1 VRYVLPAA
9 VAIGVGLTTLIGL
22 LVPVPLLIGVRLVMV
37 DWAAVLAGL
46 ALLLGVLN
54 LLLVHMRKVQ
64 IGSKGWPYSLVVV
77 ATVVVVLFLGLLE
90 GQTAIFESGSLTH
103 TLFSGVVMAGQATL
117 ASLVM
122 FVLVYA
128 AARALRSRPS
138 PWTVGFLV
146 VVVIVLIGW
155 LPLTAFQV
163 SGLSNLRNWLIQV
176 PGTAGARGILLGVAL
191 GSVLVGL
198 RVLTG
203 VERPYKD

>member
-1 VRYVLPAA
+1 MKYVLPAA
-9 VAIGVGLTTLIGL
+9 VAIGVGLITLIGL
-22 LVPVPLLIGVRLVMV
+22 LTPIPLLVGVRLIMV

-64 IGSKGWPYSLVVV
+64 AGSKGWPYSLVVV
-77 ATVVVVLFLGLLE
+77 AAVVVVLFLGLLE
-90 GQTAIFESGSLTH
+90 GPAAFGSGSLTY
-103 TLFSGVVMAGQATL
+103 TLFSGVMVAGQATL

-128 AARALRSRPS
+128 AARALRDRLS

-155 LPLTAFQV
+155 LPLAAFQV

-191 GSVLVGL
+191 GSMLVGL
-198 RVLTG
+198 RVLIG
-203 VERPYKD
+203 IERPYKD

>member
-9 VAIGVGLTTLIGL
+9 VAIGVGLVTLIGL
-22 LVPVPLLIGVRLVMV
+22 LTPIPLLIGVRLVMV

-64 IGSKGWPYSLVVV
+64 AGSKGWSYSLVVV
-77 ATVVVVLFLGLLE
+77 ATAVVVLFLGLLE
-90 GQTAIFESGSLTH
+90 GQAAIFESGSLTH

-128 AARALRSRPS
+128 AARTLRDRPS

-155 LPLTAFQV
+155 LPLTVFQV

>member
-22 LVPVPLLIGVRLVMV
+22 LTPIPLLIGVRLVMV

-64 IGSKGWPYSLVVV
+64 VGSKGWSYSLVVV

-90 GQTAIFESGSLTH
+90 GQAAIFESGSLTH

-128 AARALRSRPS
+128 AARALRNRPS

-155 LPLTAFQV
+155 LPLTVFQV

>member
-22 LVPVPLLIGVRLVMV
+22 LTPIPLLIGVRLVMV

-64 IGSKGWPYSLVVV
+64 IGSKGWSYSLVVV

-90 GQTAIFESGSLTH
+90 GPTAIFESGSLTH

-128 AARALRSRPS
+128 AARALRNRPS

-146 VVVIVLIGW
+146 VVVVVLIGW